1 MKLEFDEDSGESYIT
16 NLESETRPAIIH
28 GNGPSKIQLNNFGNY
43 LAGSFV
49 FSRCV
54 ACEEN
59 VIEIAEVIDFHHE
72 IIALGILS
80 TSDGFFF
87 F

>member
-1 MKLEFDEDSGESYIT
+1 MTFILGQVKLEFDDESGESFIT
-16 NLESETRPAIIH
+16 NLESQSRPAIIH

-43 LAGSFV
+43 LAGAFV

-59 VIEIAEVIDFHHE
+59 VIEIPEVIT
-72 IIALGILS
+72 ITISI
-80 TSDGFFF
+80 
-87 F
+87 

>member
-1 MKLEFDEDSGESYIT
+1 MEFDEDSGESYIT
-16 NLESETRPAIIH
+16 NLESESRPAIIH

-43 LAGSFV
+43 LAGAFV

-59 VIEIAEVIDFHHE
+59 VLAIPEEV
-72 IIALGILS
+72 G
-80 TSDGFFF
+80 T
-87 F
+87 